1 MNGKKGVIMK
11 KFNVFA
17 CFLFSAFFLS
27 CETLESDIPVG
38 GETSVTKVP
47 MTFSASISLNE
58 ELSATSA
65 LKVEVGSVDLEN
77 KKLTFSWK
85 KGDKIAV
92 YDDKSST
99 PNEFTADADG
109 ATTSFS
115 GSVSEG
121 ATKFIAIYPYSAAV
135 SVNVATGACE
145 IDFPQE
151 QTAVAGSFDPE
162 ALVSVGSAEITD
174 EASNP
179 SIRFRLLGGLLSFSV
194 DFDNVVFV
202 EFSGSRPMSGDVT
215 FSNAVGATGPTSVA
229 TGTPNYKNVTL
240 KPAGGASFVKGE
252 TYYVSVR
259 HTGSNSQEGFTAKLI
274 TADAQVASRT
284 GSSNLQIARKT
295 LYPLGTF
302 NSSNVTFVYDRYAV
316 YMAGFDV
323 TIGGKTYN
331 RATDGDATLLADG
344 TVFKT
349 GNTGVIFV
357 DSNATITNTSE
368 VTITGNVILASNDLD
383 HPAKYT
389 PTKSFLLKS
398 GSLVMDHLAVDMAA
412 FASSGQFFTKKDNDG
427 NFTSLNLEGCHFK
440 NIKRPVY
447 APNSAY
453 LNNGIE
459 SIRINGC
466 IFATSAAVQLF
477 SINSGAT
484 TLAGYKDFTF
494 TNNVFYS
501 TGNHVD
507 SYVFATSASVAAST
521 CQQEVVMD
529 NNLFYNIAASN
540 GIFRTH
546 ALKSIYIRN
555 NVLWAEDGNYSS
567 NIKMFKAN
575 SGTDDNP
582 SVFEGAS
589 SNNYCYGNLGSKK
602 WSISDAAC
610 RGPLTNVT
618 TLTETPIATAHT
630 ATGTFTLTSTY
641 SAYGPQPMPIP
652 M

>member
-1 MNGKKGVIMK
+1 MKRVILITL
-11 KFNVFA
+11 A
-17 CFLFSAFFLS
+17 ALAALLTAS
-27 CETLESDIPVG
+27 CEKEANISAPVA
-38 GETSVTKVP
+38 KVP
-47 MTFSASISLNE
+47 AT
-58 ELSATSA
+58 LS
-65 LKVEVGSVDLEN
+65 VSVDDALTKTALGSDGLSILWEGTESLGVFDGIATAPN
-77 KKLTFSWK
+77 KF
-85 KGDKIAV
+85 
-92 YDDKSST
+92 
-99 PNEFTADADG
+99 DAASAG
-109 ATTSFS
+109 ATTSFT
-115 GSVSEG
+115 GEVSEG
-121 ATKFIAIYPYSAAV
+121 ASSFIVFYPYQAEAVVSDAATSTIKV
-135 SVNVATGACE
+135 RMPAVQQAVKNGYDPAAGLAARVVTSLSDPVKLYNQFALLKVNVDQDGVTAITVSATNRKL
-145 IDFPQE
+145 
-151 QTAVAGSFDPE
+151 AGGI
-162 ALVSVGSAEITD
+162 ALKVSTNGGS
-174 EASNP
+174 N
-179 SIRFRLLGGLLSFSV
+179 
-194 DFDNVVFV
+194 
-202 EFSGSRPMSGDVT
+202 GD
-215 FSNAVGATGPTSVA
+215 APTS
-229 TGTPNYKNVTL
+229 NSVTL
-240 KPAGGASFVKGE
+240 KNADDSALEQGF
-252 TYYVSVR
+252 YYIAVR
-259 HTGSNSQEGFTAKLI
+259 PSSTTSPYEGFAMEVVKNGVTKTRTASNDLV
-274 TADAQVASRT
+274 VARNHILSI
-284 GSSNLQIARKT
+284 GKVST
-295 LYPLGTF
+295 LFDEGGGEDPTPTYNG
-302 NSSNVTFVYDRYAV
+302 RYEA
-316 YMAGFDV
+316 YMAYEDV
-323 TIGGKTYN
+323 VIGGKTYN
-331 RATDGDATLLADG
+331 RGTDGDATLLANG
-344 TVFKT
+344 AVLKT

-357 DSNATITNTSE
+357 ASDAEITNTSE

-389 PTKSFLLKS
+389 TSTKSFLLKS

-427 NFTSLNLEGCHFK
+427 NFSSLNLEGCHFK

-447 APNSAY
+447 APNSSY

-477 SINSGAT
+477 SINSNAT

-501 TGNHVD
+501 TSGAAQ
-507 SYVFATSASVAAST
+507 SYVFATSAEGINAST

-540 GIFRTH
+540 GIFRTY

-555 NVLWAEDGNYSS
+555 NVLWAEDGTYSS

-618 TLTETPIATAHT
+618 TLTETPIDTADT

>member
-1 MNGKKGVIMK
+1 MK
-11 KFNVFA
+11 KINIFA
-17 CFLFSAFFLS
+17 YILTAALFIS
-27 CETLESDIPVG
+27 CNALERDPELVK
-38 GETSVTKVP
+38 EAPAAKVP
-47 MTFSASISLNE
+47 MTFSASINLDEEIEQAPSSKLGIGSIESGSLKF
-58 ELSATSA
+58 A
-65 LKVEVGSVDLEN
+65 
-77 KKLTFSWK
+77 WK

-92 YDDKSST
+92 FDDKSST
-99 PNEFTADADG
+99 PNEFTADSDG
-109 ATTSFS
+109 AKTSFS
-115 GSVSEG
+115 GTISEG
-121 ATKFIAIYPYSAAV
+121 AKKFIAIYPYSAAV

-179 SIRFRLLGGLLSFSV
+179 SIRFRLLGALLGFSV

-215 FSNAVGATGPTSVA
+215 FSNAVGASGPTSVA

-240 KPAGGASFVKGE
+240 KPAGGASLVKGE

-331 RATDGDATLLADG
+331 RATDGDATLLANEA
-344 TVFKT
+344 VFKT

-357 DSNATITNTSE
+357 DSDAAITNTSE
-368 VTITGNVILASNDLD
+368 VSITGDVILASNDPA

-389 PTKSFLLKS
+389 TSTKSFLLKS

-501 TGNHVD
+501 TSGAAQ
-507 SYVFATSASVAAST
+507 SYVFATSASGIVAST

-546 ALKSIYIRN
+546 ALKSVYIRN
-555 NVLWAEDGNYSS
+555 NVLWAEDGTYSS

-575 SGTDDNP
+575 IGTNTTPYTD
-582 SVFEGAS
+582 FAGAS
-589 SNNYCYGNLGSKK
+589 SDNYCYGDLGEKE

-618 TLTETPIATAHT
+618 TLTETPIATADI